1 MFLQLSLS
9 RFAFG
14 FGSDY
19 CTGGMDGWMGGLTVS
34 NLMYVETAGYRSL
47 GMRRGAV
54 REGKG
59 SGDAREVCS
68 GESSSRREW

>member
-1 MFLQLSLS
+1 
-9 RFAFG
+9 
-14 FGSDY
+14 
-19 CTGGMDGWMGGLTVS
+19 MGGLTVS